1 MNYCNYEKL
10 AGTFLLAVAEKCTIV
25 TKGLNNTEFSNVLKC
40 LLKKIVI
47 QRGIIVN
54 ENIPFL
60 QILQQF

>member
-10 AGTFLLAVAEKCTIV
+10 AGTFLLAVTIV

-54 ENIPFL
+54 KNIPFL